1 MADPSEIMEIG
12 FNVVYLTYIFFI
24 VAIMIKRKSSLSPE
38 KQPVALRVLLG
49 FSALLIGDIG
59 HVGARLYIF
68 LSGDQNTA
76 ISGIGT
82 LFEAV
87 GLIFLFMFWMDVW
100 RLEFS
105 HSKTILYYILI
116 ITGILGLIIF
126 TFPQNDWTGDSIP
139 QYWGIIRNV
148 PWTIQGIGVALLI
161 SGDARKN
168 HDKLMGRIGICI
180 FISYL
185 FYLPV
190 VLIGYKYP
198 LLGMLMIP
206 GTITYM
212 FWEFLSIKRFFPS
225 SKSEN

>member
-24 VAIMIKRKSSLSPE
+24 VIIMIKRKSSLSPE
-38 KQPVALRVLLG
+38 KQPVVLRVLLG

-59 HVGARLYIF
+59 HVGARLYLF
-68 LSGDQNTA
+68 LSVDQNTT
-76 ISGIGT
+76 ISGIGS
-82 LFEAV
+82 LLESV
-87 GLIFLFMFWMDVW
+87 GLIFLFMFWTDAW

-105 HSKTILYYILI
+105 HSKTVIYYCLIL
-116 ITGILGLIIF
+116 TGILGLIIF
-126 TFPQNDWTGDSIP
+126 IFPQNDWTGDSTP

-168 HDKLMGRIGICI
+168 HDKLMGRIGLCI

-190 VLIGYKYP
+190 VLIGDKFP
-198 LLGMLMIP
+198 MLGMLMIP
-206 GTITYM
+206 GTIIYM